1 MILLKSRTGD
11 NMETTNLVYVPHEVR
26 ARQLQE
32 ACMEQI
38 ADEFGATDGNV
49 NVRLCVSDKHV
60 RSVVEVYD
68 KDIDN
73 KDDLHE
79 VLNFDDECFAT
90 IGDISFHKD
99 NITFAKYIG
108 EDNE

>member
-11 NMETTNLVYVPHEVR
+11 NMKDSIVTLPHMVKPE
-26 ARQLQE
+26 LQE

-38 ADEFGATDGNV
+38 ENEFGATDGNV